1 MNERRRANRY
11 QLLFNARVYD
21 ADRGHVIGH
30 LSDLSAKGLM
40 VITEKPLPVGHTCR
54 VRIPL
59 PVAFDGLGELTIE
72 TTVAWTEPATH
83 PAYHRN
89 GLQALSLDAGQRRML
104 TRLVEDYDLRIGDGA
119 VMEA

>member
-1 MNERRRANRY
+1 MNDRRRANRH

-30 LSDLSAKGLM
+30 LSNLSEDGLM
-40 VITEKPLPVGHTCR
+40 VVTEQPLPVGRTYR

-59 PVAFDGLGELTIE
+59 PVEFDGLGELATE

-89 GLQALSLDAGQRRML
+89 GLRARSLDPEQRRVL
-104 TRLVEDYDLRIGDGA
+104 ARLVDDYDLRIDEEP
-119 VMEA
+119 VPKS

>member
-1 MNERRRANRY
+1 VNDRRRANRH

-21 ADRGHVIGH
+21 ADEGGVIGH
-30 LSDLSAKGLM
+30 LSNLSEDGLM
-40 VITEKPLPVGHTCR
+40 VITERPLPVGRAHR

-59 PVAFDGLGELTIE
+59 PVEFEGMGELRTE

-89 GLQALSLDAGQRRML
+89 GLHAHALDDRQRRVL
-104 TRLVEDYDLRIGDGA
+104 TRLVEDYDLRIDAEAIPGA
-119 VMEA
+119 